1 MGEMAQQWVTTLGG
15 LPCTHVLKTCR
26 AGQAARGTP
35 RGNRRD
41 LVMVHCQGQSCGIQG

>member
-1 MGEMAQQWVTTLGG
+1 MGGMAQKWVTALGG
-15 LPCTHVLKTCR
+15 LPCTHVPKTCC

-41 LVMVHCQGQSCGIQG
+41 LATVHCQRQSCGIRG